1 MKPISTRRR
10 FLKNMIT
17 ASVASISL
25 PIKATSADVD
35 RLAFTDVEDEAFWE
49 KVKSQF
55 IVPDNRYMFNAAN
68 LCPSPKV
75 VHDRVIGLTRDLN
88 KDVSFQFRSQF
99 SDLRKKSVQML
110 TEFIGAAPGEVGITR
125 NTSEAN
131 CIIVQGLELKPGDE
145 VIIWD
150 QNHPSNKDVW
160 MNKAKRVGFKVVQVS
175 TPIDP
180 KTSQALVDTFVNAIT
195 PNTRLISFSQISNL
209 SGIALPAREICTIA
223 KSRGI
228 LTLVDGAQS
237 LGLLD
242 LNVTDLQC
250 SFFTSSTH
258 KWLMGPFENGLLYI
272 NRDHISK
279 IWPNTIGAGWK
290 ESTNVDENL
299 CVLGQRN
306 DPSTAALP
314 EALEFHNSIGKK
326 NIQDRVFNLNA
337 HLKSEI
343 QKNVPTATFVTPLA
357 KELSAGIVIF
367 TIPDKKPSEITDA
380 LYKRF
385 GIAAAPAGGVRLS
398 PHIYNT
404 KKDVEYVVNAVRE
417 VAR

>member
-1 MKPISTRRR
+1 MKPIKTRRR
-10 FLKNMIT
+10 FLKSIVT
-17 ASVASISL
+17 ASLAGVAL
-25 PIKATSADVD
+25 PLRVNSADREPLV
-35 RLAFTDVEDEAFWE
+35 FTDVEDEAYWE
-49 KVKSQF
+49 KLKAQF

-68 LCPSPKV
+68 LCPSPKL
-75 VHDRVIGLTRDLN
+75 VHDRVMGLTRDLN

-99 SDLRKKSVQML
+99 SELRKKSVQML
-110 TEFIGAAPGEVGITR
+110 TEFIGAGAGEVGITR

-131 CIIVQGLELKPGDE
+131 CIIAQGLDLKPGDE

-160 MNKAKRVGFKVVQVS
+160 MSKAKRVGFKVVQVS
-175 TPIDP
+175 TPLVP
-180 KTSQALVDTFVNAIT
+180 KTTQELVDTFINAIT

-209 SGIALPAREICTIA
+209 SGIALPVREICTIA

-237 LGLLD
+237 LGFLD
-242 LNVTDLQC
+242 LDVTDLQC

-290 ESTNVDENL
+290 ESTTVDENL

-314 EALEFHNSIGKK
+314 ETIDFHNSIGKK
-326 NIQDRVFNLNA
+326 NIQERVFNLNA
-337 HLKSEI
+337 YLKSEI
-343 QKNVPTATFVTPLA
+343 QKNVPAATFVTPLI

-367 TIPDKKPSEITDA
+367 NLPDKKPADITDA

-404 KKDVEYVVNAVRE
+404 KKDVDYVVQAIRE